1 MDEQLLKSHLLTIY
15 SQLRDQ
21 QDSIGQLMETQKAML
36 ETLQSQLPEFE
47 GSFELER
54 LSEDI
59 VQQRQENERL
69 LGLIDVQIQ
78 GLSKSS

>member
-78 GLSKSS
+78 GLSKS